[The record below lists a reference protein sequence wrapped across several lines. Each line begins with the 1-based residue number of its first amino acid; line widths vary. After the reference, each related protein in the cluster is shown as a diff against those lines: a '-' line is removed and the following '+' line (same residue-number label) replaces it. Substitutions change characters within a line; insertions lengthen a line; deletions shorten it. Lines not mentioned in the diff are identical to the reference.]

1 MNRSYLCLPPNR
13 SGGLAAKGA
22 FTLIEL
28 LVVIAI
34 IAILAALLLPALAKA
49 QAKAKRIQCLNNL
62 KQFGVAMTLYVMDN
76 NDWMP
81 VQNTYGLATIN
92 PFTGP
97 TAQPN
102 FLNVMIPYLGSN
114 TPSFRCPSVRPSGA
128 AAATTTYLGNQV
140 ALNKRSSA
148 IRQLSGTA
156 YMQELFYETGFAA
169 LRPYKMSAT
178 SDVYREFF
186 RDKAAD
192 SDSGRLPPYGQPHRY
207 SVLHEMGGN
216 LVYGDGHV
224 EYKKLKKI
232 TSKDFGLKLANG
244 QYGDWTLD
252 TGLAY
257 FLDQ

>member
-13 SGGLAAKGA
+13 SRCLAAKRA

-140 ALNKRSSA
+140 VLNKRSSA
-148 IRQLSGTA
+148 IRQLSGTV
-156 YMQELFYETGFAA
+156 YMQELYYDTPFAA
-169 LRPYKMSAT
+169 LRPYKKQPP
-178 SDVYREFF
+178 SDFYSNFF
-186 RDKAAD
+186 NNKDEYGYDKP
-192 SDSGRLPPYGQPHRY
+192 PPYGQLHRY
-207 SVLHEMGGN
+207 SVVHEMGGN

-244 QYGDWTLD
+244 QYGDWTLS
-252 TGLAY
+252 TELAY